1 MSLSVDERPCR
12 RLQGLGA
19 ASLLKGTHDGSAHEG
34 RALARAGQPVHL
46 ADDGVVE
53 LYVHTQVQRLA
64 PTGELSRLPF
74 PGTWP
79 SVSRRRGSRRCFDA
93 GVGHE
98 ALEPDRGVEAPMAS
112 RKAHA

>member
-53 LYVHTQVQRLA
+53 LYVLSSAKLVRNPDTVDGVQGGR
-64 PTGELSRLPF
+64 E
-74 PGTWP
+74 
-79 SVSRRRGSRRCFDA
+79 V
-93 GVGHE
+93 VG
-98 ALEPDRGVEAPMAS
+98 
-112 RKAHA
+112 